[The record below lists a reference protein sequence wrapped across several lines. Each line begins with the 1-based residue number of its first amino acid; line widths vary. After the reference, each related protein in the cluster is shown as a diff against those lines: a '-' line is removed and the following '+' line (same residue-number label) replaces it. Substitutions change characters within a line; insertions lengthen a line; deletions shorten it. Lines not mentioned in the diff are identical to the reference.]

1 MCSME
6 DTKSQRLKFKIDLK
20 KLVATFHGSISTIL
34 TIIYLFF
41 FGITFTNRNYI
52 KKLCFFIMIKIQL
65 KF

>member
-41 FGITFTNRNYI
+41 LVLHLLIGIT
-52 KKLCFFIMIKIQL
+52 L
-65 KF
+65 KNCAFL